1 MSDNPL
7 KETIPS
13 KLSEF
18 LQEQF
23 AKNADIKRA
32 ALFGS
37 RARGDHSEQSDFDV
51 AVFGSVQKADK
62 DRLRYALE
70 WEAPTLHKIDLI
82 FYDDC
87 HDEAF
92 KQNILR
98 EGITIYDQKGK

>member
-18 LQEQF
+18 LREQF

-51 AVFGSVQKADK
+51 AVL
-62 DRLRYALE
+62 DRYRKQTRTACAMR
-70 WEAPTLHKIDLI
+70 WNGKHQRCTKSTSFSMTIAMTKRSNKIS
-82 FYDDC
+82 
-87 HDEAF
+87 
-92 KQNILR
+92 
-98 EGITIYDQKGK
+98 